1 MIDFSL
7 PTNKGTTIEG
17 KITISL
23 NGSRGFKD
31 WASFDHPTLGEVEIG
46 GFHPKFFSQNGPAW
60 QLEKWAKKQALF
72 NLAMT
77 MELPQITLDDVS
89 IKKLK
94 GNKYQID
101 VKISNSG
108 KLPVALKQAQLVKIV
123 KEDRLVLSFDEN
135 LTKGYEQAKVTIETP
150 ELFDKTIYLGYT
162 EPGQAK
168 KGRFVVT
175 LNGIDGAKG
184 ILKVLSTR
192 GGYIEE
198 EIILGS
204 VDE

>member
-1 MIDFSL
+1 MISGHIR
-7 PTNKGTTIEG
+7 TAQSREQ
-17 KITISL
+17 
-23 NGSRGFKD
+23 RGF
-31 WASFDHPTLGEVEIG
+31 V
-46 GFHPKFFSQNGPAW
+46 Q
-60 QLEKWAKKQALF
+60 
-72 NLAMT
+72 
-77 MELPQITLDDVS
+77 ELPQIPLDDVS